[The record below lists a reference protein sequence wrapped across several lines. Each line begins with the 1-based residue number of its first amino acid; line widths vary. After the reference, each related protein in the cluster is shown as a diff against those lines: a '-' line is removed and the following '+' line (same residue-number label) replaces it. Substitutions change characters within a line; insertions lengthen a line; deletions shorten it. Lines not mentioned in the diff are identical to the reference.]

1 MSTAVDEQQ
10 NADPVDPA
18 QPLTSVSVEQ
28 LITGRRL
35 NFPINDES
43 GVLLLA
49 AGSLITAKFKAHLR
63 ARGITD
69 VELHAEDVE
78 QVTLNCVAD
87 DSPPLLTVDSE
98 LTDKL
103 DEMIESGKLFVA
115 NAGDAFAHEM
125 VFQGC
130 KAYDDEARQN
140 IVETHAQA
148 SESLD
153 GLIRDA
159 LRGAAVAGDELL
171 DTAGSYL
178 TVMTSDA
185 DCVLDTVLEVGRD
198 VDLSKHCLRLALT
211 GMAIGI
217 ELGLDEEH
225 LKTLGLCGLVHD
237 WGMIQVAEEI
247 RNAPRL
253 LSDADFV
260 AIKRH
265 PIYSLEMLENV
276 KGLPSEVPLVAYQ
289 VHERADGSGYPRTR
303 TESRTHMFA
312 RVLGVADAYL
322 ALTSPRP
329 HRKAVMP
336 YSAMECIV
344 KQASQGIFD
353 RNVVRA
359 LLQAM
364 ALFPISS
371 YVVLNDASVAR
382 VIRRSG
388 KDFGQPIVQRISA
401 SDGSEMEDSEDAI
414 IDLANSEQFEIV
426 QALPTPGKDETE
438 LTDAILSPK
447 RPAE

>member
-10 NADPVDPA
+10 NTKQDESS
-18 QPLTSVSVEQ
+18 QPITSVSVKQ
-28 LITGRRL
+28 LITGRRIRC
-35 NFPINDES
+35 PINDKS

-49 AGSLITAKFKAHLR
+49 TGSLITAKFKAHLR

-69 VELHAEDVE
+69 VEVQDEDVE
-78 QVTLNCVAD
+78 QVTLSGVAEE
-87 DSPPLLTVDSE
+87 SPPLLRVDSE

-103 DEMIESGKLFVA
+103 DEMIENGKLFVA
-115 NAGDAFAHEM
+115 NAGDAFANEM

-130 KAYDDEARQN
+130 KAYDDEARQK
-140 IVETHAQA
+140 IVDTHAKA

-153 GLIRDA
+153 FLIRDA
-159 LRGAAVAGDELL
+159 LRGATVEGEELL
-171 DTAGSYL
+171 STAGSYL
-178 TVMTSDA
+178 TAMMADA

-198 VDLSKHCLRLALT
+198 VNLSNHCLRLALT

-217 ELGLDEEH
+217 ELGLNEEH
-225 LKTLGLCGLVHD
+225 LKTLGLSGLVHD
-237 WGMIQVAEEI
+237 WGMIQVSEEV

-253 LSDADFV
+253 LAAADFV
-260 AIKRH
+260 AIERH

-289 VHERADGSGYPRTR
+289 VHERADGSGYPRNR

-312 RVLGVADAYL
+312 RILGVADVYL

-329 HRKAVMP
+329 HRKALMP

-344 KQASQGIFD
+344 RQASRGVFD

-359 LLQAM
+359 LLHAM
-364 ALFPISS
+364 TLFPIGS

-382 VIRRSG
+382 VLRRSG
-388 KDFGQPIVQRISA
+388 KDFGQPIVQRIS
-401 SDGSEMEDSEDAI
+401 SCDGSEIEDSSDAI
-414 IDLANSEQFEIV
+414 IDLASSEQLEII
-426 QALPTPGKDETE
+426 QALPTPGMDEAEFTE
-438 LTDAILSPK
+438 EVLSPK
-447 RPAE
+447 RPSE